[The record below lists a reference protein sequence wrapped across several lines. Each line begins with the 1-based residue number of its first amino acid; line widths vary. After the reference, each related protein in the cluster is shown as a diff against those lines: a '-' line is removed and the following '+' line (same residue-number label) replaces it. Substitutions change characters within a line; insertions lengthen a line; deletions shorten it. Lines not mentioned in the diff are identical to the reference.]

1 MRQDGTLSYFFTKED
16 VAAMIVKYGDEGG
29 DQSRLNWGRFVDR
42 IVPRDYTT
50 RVSQRSV
57 NYIQSTTFSQLHSV
71 NIQHYMRSLMYR
83 GIADIVY

>member
-1 MRQDGTLSYFFTKED
+1 VLQRFNIRVRVED

-50 RVSQRSV
+50 RVSQHSV
-57 NYIQSTTFSQLHSV
+57 NIQSTFSQLHSV
-71 NIQHYMRSLMYR
+71 NHIQSTIFSQHSTLYEEP
-83 GIADIVY
+83 DV